1 MVGTVDYIAPEVF
14 SKDGYTE
21 TVDWWS
27 LGTILY
33 EMLMGFPPFCGK
45 DPTITC
51 RKVMNYKKCFEIPK
65 GADISP
71 EAVDL
76 LYRLIADPNERLGK
90 NGVDEIKAH
99 PFFRAIDWRNIRKSR
114 APYVPKLKSDIDTS
128 NFEKFEE
135 TSNWHKEYLREY
147 DGAGAH
153 GQADKRKDFYWIGYT
168 FKKPANYENSK
179 QIEAIFERL
188 KKKKEAQGKRM
199 FSEEKIDQSEL
210 KPAYSAVNDRKQSGK
225 LVNNQMV
232 CMFLKKNREQG
243 PDEESK
249 HLDKFDKKIFKSL
262 HESDHK
268 QAFIG
273 NRPSKGFVPK
283 LDKNISKRGLSSGGD
298 QPVEPDGV

>member
-45 DPTITC
+45 DPSITC

-65 GADISP
+65 GAEISA

-76 LYRLIADPNERLGK
+76 LYKLIADPGERLGK
-90 NGVDEIKAH
+90 GGVEEIKAH
-99 PFFRAIDWRNIRKSR
+99 PFFADIDWKNIRKTK

-128 NFEKFEE
+128 NFEKFED
-135 TSNWHKEYLREY
+135 TGDWHDDYLQEVHSAQQKGKE
-147 DGAGAH
+147 
-153 GQADKRKDFYWIGYT
+153 KRKDFFWIGYT

-179 QIEAIFERL
+179 QIEEIFERL
-188 KKKKEAQGKRM
+188 KKKKEAEGKRM

-210 KPAYSAVNDRKQSGK
+210 KGYSGVNDRKQSGK
-225 LVNNQMV
+225 LVNNQIG
-232 CMFLKKNREQG
+232 CLFLKKNREQG
-243 PDEESK
+243 PDEDIKNMEA
-249 HLDKFDKKIFKSL
+249 FDKKIFKSL
-262 HESDHK
+262 HEGDHK
-268 QAFIG
+268 QAFIV
-273 NRPSKGFVPK
+273 NRPSKGFVSK
-283 LDKNISKRGLSSGGD
+283 LDKNMSKSELISCGD
-298 QPVEPDGV
+298 QSI